1 MILKT
6 LVVLSGIFSIS
17 LLTLMPIAAGNL
29 YHLIITSQIQQSQIQ
44 QQKERAASAPTTA
57 VRASRSVWIAA
68 AARSAL
74 RLGGSARTARVH
86 RHMLPVKP

>member
-17 LLTLMPIAAGNL
+17 LLTLMPIAVGNL
-29 YHLIITSQIQQSQIQ
+29 YHLIITSQIQ